1 MTGVMN
7 ILCIGLYGEA
17 VSVGRE
23 RLFNNSTLVEIKDDA
38 GQLISSHPDW
48 DEVTYAEIIKSYT
61 EEDDHVYLIGI
72 ATGKE
77 ISDP

>member
-1 MTGVMN
+1 MN

-38 GQLISSHPDW
+38 GQLISSHQ
-48 DEVTYAEIIKSYT
+48 
-61 EEDDHVYLIGI
+61 
-72 ATGKE
+72 TGMK
-77 ISDP
+77 